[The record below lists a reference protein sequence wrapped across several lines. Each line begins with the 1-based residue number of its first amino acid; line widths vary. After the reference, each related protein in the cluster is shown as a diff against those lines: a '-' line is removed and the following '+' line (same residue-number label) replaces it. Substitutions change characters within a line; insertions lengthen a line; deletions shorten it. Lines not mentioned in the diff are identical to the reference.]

1 MSSGKL
7 LSLRITPTHTPG
19 HETCTSLTTEFLC
32 FLASKYTR
40 QDICSG
46 VVTKHSI
53 VSKCH

>member
-7 LSLRITPTHTPG
+7 LSLRITPTHTPD
-19 HETCTSLTTEFLC
+19 HETCTSSTTEFLC